1 MKKYHLL
8 IIAVISISVLHAQ
21 EKLNP
26 VDLPTSPASSVLGLQ
41 PRTVLSPKSYQ
52 ALEATLFS
60 NFINSSDGIGIPNDF
75 SLEFTPYWTVDHG
88 LSLED
93 YLYPTDILN
102 DQIMRNSSISLAST
116 QNYLLGDSTATNS
129 LAFGYRTTLYF
140 GNKSDREIVSEFR
153 KGLSD
158 FGFITGR
165 INSEAQ
171 SLVINNKVKNKAEF
185 LAAIRIKVEEVI
197 KNYYPD
203 ERAKSVINSIF
214 NEAELLPDL
223 EADEDQFLDEF
234 NAITGRIL
242 KTDEL
247 YSEFKSYIRDRQG
260 LSMDIAYAAFLNF
273 PTNNFEFSIV
283 PRQSIWL
290 TPTYRFRDDLSF
302 LKIMG
307 VFRYEWYNIEYY
319 RNYFPQSQFY
329 ENNIDY
335 GLAVAGVFKN
345 FSLQFEVVGRSSNS
359 ETPAGIDGNG
369 NELFTKDSDSDFQY
383 IGTFSYLLSDQIALT
398 YSLGKRF
405 DPVVNPENT
414 LVSLLSLNFGF
425 GGSTLDDIK
434 TEN

>member
-8 IIAVISISVLHAQ
+8 IIAVISISVLRAQ

-60 NFINSSDGIGIPNDF
+60 NFINSSDGIVIPNDF

-102 DQIMRNSSISLAST
+102 DQIIRNSSISLAST

-234 NAITGRIL
+234 NTIAGRIL

-369 NELFTKDSDSDFQY
+369 NELFTKDSDSDLQY